1 MPPDAPTRSPQL
13 AGVLEAAA
21 DASAAGL
28 HVCVPGRIVKWDA
41 AKQRADV
48 QPCVKR
54 AFYGEEDA
62 RGVESLPVVSCVPV
76 IFPGAG
82 GYRLTFPIHASS
94 TDGDT
99 CLLVFSDASL
109 DRWLS
114 GTGGEVDPEVDHGHI
129 LADAVAFVGLRPF
142 GAPLSS
148 CPTDEATLGK
158 DDGVQVHLEAGTI
171 TIGDKAGADFVA
183 LAQKVLTEL
192 QNLQTH
198 FAALEAVITGA
209 SIPEPGNGAPSAL
222 QIALKAAVALSPY
235 PSPGSVAA
243 SQAKAK

>member
-1 MPPDAPTRSPQL
+1 MPADTPTRSPQL
-13 AGVLEAAA
+13 AEVLEAATA
-21 DASAAGL
+21 AMAAGL
-28 HVCVPGRIVKWDA
+28 HVSLPGRIVKWDA
-41 AKQRADV
+41 QKQRADV
-48 QPCVKR
+48 KPCIKR
-54 AFYGEEDA
+54 AFYGEDDA
-62 RGVESLPVVSCVPV
+62 RGVESLPVVASVPV
-76 IFPGAG
+76 IFPGSG
-82 GYRLTFPIHASS
+82 GYRMTFPIHAGD
-94 TDGDT
+94 TDGDA
-99 CLLVFSDASL
+99 CLLVFSDGSL